1 MLEQLNKYKK
11 EKLNYFKF
19 YYSLQHVFIPSRN
32 RNNRVKFSRYY
43 KRKQR
48 KVGGKKKW
56 THYST

>member
-43 KRKQR
+43 KRK
-48 KVGGKKKW
+48 VGGKKK
-56 THYST
+56 

>member
-32 RNNRVKFSRYY
+32 RNNQVKFSRYY
-43 KRKQR
+43 KR

>member
-11 EKLNYFKF
+11 EKINYFKF

-43 KRKQR
+43 KRK
-48 KVGGKKKW
+48 VGGKKKW